1 MHKHIDDVEFTI
13 FDTETT
19 GLNWQTGDRI
29 VEIAGLRFKGKERI
43 AIFSSLVNPGQ
54 PVSEAAFA
62 VNRITSQMLQSARGP
77 KEVILQFLEF
87 IRGSCLCSYNAEFD
101 LGFLN
106 NELKLISL
114 PAVNNM
120 VVFDLL
126 TMAKRL
132 IPGLSRYALWF
143 VADKLGVK
151 SKQEHRAFSDVEM
164 TWEVFGKLKAI
175 CQAKGIT
182 DFTGFSGL
190 FAFNPGLL
198 ESFNEQKAS
207 KIRECIDLKATL
219 KIRYLSTHSAEVT
232 ERQVIPK
239 EIKQDRMHKY
249 LVGYCCLKKE
259 ERTFRI
265 DNILSLEIT

>member
-1 MHKHIDDVEFTI
+1 MHEHIDDIELTI

-29 VEIAGLRFKGKERI
+29 VEIAGLRFKGNERI
-43 AIFSSLVNPGQ
+43 ATFSSLVNPGY
-54 PVSEAAFA
+54 PVFEAALA
-62 VNRITSQMLQSARGP
+62 VNRITPQMLQSAKPP
-77 KEVILQFLEF
+77 KEVIPRFLEF
-87 IRGSCLCSYNAEFD
+87 IRGSSICSYNAEFD

-106 NELKLISL
+106 NELKLVSL
-114 PAVNNM
+114 PAINNM

-132 IPGLSRYALWF
+132 MPGLSRYALWF
-143 VADKLGVK
+143 VADKLEVK

-164 TWEVFGKLKAI
+164 TREVFGKLKAI
-175 CQAKGIT
+175 CQSKGIT
-182 DFTGFSGL
+182 DFAGFSNL

-198 ESFNEQKAS
+198 ENFNEQKSS
-207 KIRECIDLKATL
+207 KIQECINLKATL
-219 KIRYLSTHSAEVT
+219 KIRYLFTHSAEVT
-232 ERQVIPK
+232 ERQVIPR
-239 EIKQDRMHKY
+239 EIKQDRIHKY

-265 DNILSLEIT
+265 DNIVSLEIA